1 MIRLLYLSQSKKNI
15 SAEHLDDILQVSQ
28 RNNPVIGI
36 TGVLIHGGG
45 LFMQVLEGPEEVVLR
60 KYVHILDDSR
70 HDQSKMIYISR
81 VKDRIF
87 GKWSMGIIKS
97 DMLEFQ
103 HITELNAKSIETI
116 DANFFTDVMR
126 DFVRRLNIA

>member
-81 VKDRIF
+81 VKDRMF
-87 GKWSMGIIKS
+87 EKWSMGIIKS

-116 DANFFTDVMR
+116 DANFFTDIMR
-126 DFVRRLNIA
+126 DFVRRLNVA